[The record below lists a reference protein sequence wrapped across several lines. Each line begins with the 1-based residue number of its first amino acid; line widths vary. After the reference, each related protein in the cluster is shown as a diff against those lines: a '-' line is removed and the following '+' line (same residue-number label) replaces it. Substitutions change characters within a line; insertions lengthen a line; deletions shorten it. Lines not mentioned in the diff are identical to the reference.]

1 MANLMD
7 QMSIKV
13 NLKAVANAVKES
25 DENAAQRLEEL
36 SLAVGGG
43 SNADAWA
50 SCDVYQM
57 IEPESVIKRYKDQHV
72 TNIFHSWLEWGRNI
86 LIFAPL
92 VVTWLGVS
100 QAVDRYN
107 QYINNNPDQS
117 IQPLLLL
124 WQRGFGD
131 TLPGILKLSSLAF
144 IDFILL
150 MTVLLLTVAAH
161 SMSNTV
167 IQRRE
172 QEAEDLRCQLTHALS
187 GAALHLRTRNW
198 QQPTNLLTRF
208 DQVTQQFDSTITKLL
223 DQIATLADQQQ
234 RELRTFTGFKNDLSN
249 SMIAVAS
256 SARDMNSSTT
266 VLQQEVTK
274 LVIPAQTFAS
284 QQGTI
289 LVSAR
294 EAVALLKDQI
304 AAQNVVV
311 KEQEKWGIEL
321 IKVLNALS
329 DTVNQGKIIASDID
343 EFTRRQS
350 GLVTAMEKERKDVVQ
365 TANNVYIATESL
377 KHVVA
382 GINRCVG
389 ELNGVNVQMNDLAR
403 RIASMMRP

>member
-7 QMSIKV
+7 PMSIKV
-13 NLKAVANAVKES
+13 NLKAVANTIKES
-25 DENAAQRLEEL
+25 DESAAQRLEEL

-57 IEPESVIKRYKDQHV
+57 IEPENVIKRYKDLHV
-72 TNIFHSWLEWGRNI
+72 TNTFHSWLEWGRNI

-100 QAVDRYN
+100 QAVERYN
-107 QYINNNPDQS
+107 QYINANPDQS
-117 IQPLLLL
+117 IQPFLLL
-124 WQRGFGD
+124 WQQGFGN

-150 MTVLLLTVAAH
+150 MTVLVLTVAAH

-167 IQRRE
+167 IQQRE
-172 QEAEDLRCQLTHALS
+172 KEAEDLRCQLTHALS
-187 GAALHLRTRNW
+187 GAALLLRTRNW
-198 QQPTNLLTRF
+198 QQPTNMLTHF

-223 DQIATLADQQQ
+223 DQIAALADRQQQ
-234 RELRTFTGFKNDLSN
+234 ELHTFADFKNDLSN

-256 SARDMNSSTT
+256 SARDMKNSTT
-266 VLQQEVTK
+266 MLQQEVAK
-274 LVIPAQTFAS
+274 LVTPAQMLAS
-284 QQGTI
+284 QQGVMLT
-289 LVSAR
+289 SAQ
-294 EAVALLKDQI
+294 EAVALLKNQI
-304 AAQNVVV
+304 AAQDMVV
-311 KEQEKWGIEL
+311 KEQQRWGTEL
-321 IKVLNALS
+321 TNVLNTLS

-350 GLVTAMEKERKDVVQ
+350 GLVTAMERERKEVVQ

-382 GINRCVG
+382 EIHHCVG
-389 ELNGVNVQMNDLAR
+389 ELNGVNVQMNELVR
-403 RIASMMRP
+403 RIASMMRH